1 MRTFSIRKGEIKM
14 LQSGFIT
21 AKGSTEFWM
30 TKSANGNYKL
40 SIEPDGKESFTIVF
54 HKETEVINFIDTFD
68 ESELN

>member
-1 MRTFSIRKGEIKM
+1 M
-14 LQSGFIT
+14 
-21 AKGSTEFWM
+21 KGSIEFWM